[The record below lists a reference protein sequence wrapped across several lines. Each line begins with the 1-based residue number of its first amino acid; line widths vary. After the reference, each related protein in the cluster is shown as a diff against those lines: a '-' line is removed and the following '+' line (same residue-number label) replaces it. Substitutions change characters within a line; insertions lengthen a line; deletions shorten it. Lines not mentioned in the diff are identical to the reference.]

1 MQLDNGF
8 EDALADALL
17 DDAESKLVG
26 ELDNVVFGAVQAAHD
41 RLRQYADQYDYRVD
55 AIIES
60 FELDTVERS
69 DRTLMIRWG
78 WTHEAAVYLEFGTSD
93 HTIEGDPVLSFV
105 WEERHNPPEWV
116 RDNYEREGNG
126 YRVFLPKVEVDGVRE
141 TRFARRSLRYLEN
154 ELR

>member
-1 MQLDNGF
+1 MPLEDGF

-17 DDAESKLVG
+17 DDAESKLIDGGIVG
-26 ELDNVVFGAVQAAHD
+26 EARQAAHD

-69 DRTLMIRWG
+69 DRTLTIRWG
-78 WTHEAAVYLEFGTSD
+78 WTHEAAVYFEFGTSD
-93 HTIEGDPVLSFV
+93 HTIEGDPVLSFI

-116 RDNYEREGNG
+116 RENYEREGDG
-126 YRVFLPKVEVDGVRE
+126 YRVFLPEVEVDGVRE